1 MQLLLRAIR
10 YFLLICWLLPVMR
23 VAAQQSGS
31 ATSSAPTVQPGRLV
45 FRLKPELRHLATA
58 TAIAEPTLVTAL
70 QRLGATHLHQKFSHT
85 LLPDPEK
92 PESVDISLIYEIQ
105 LPTPTDLDRAR
116 HLLQNTGSVLYA
128 EPLYYYAPLS
138 QPNDPLA
145 DSTRADGQYY
155 LRNIRAYS
163 AWDITKGDT
172 TVVIGISDTG
182 IRFDHQDLG
191 QVKYNYAD
199 PIDGIDNDNDGYVD
213 NFRGWD
219 LADNDNNPYVDAL
232 LGPKKHGV
240 LVTGIAAGT
249 PDNAKGIAGV
259 GYKCRY
265 LPLKIYP
272 STAQGAFAGYESM
285 VYAAEHGC
293 QVINLSWGGPGNRSQ
308 FEQDIISYVAVNR
321 DVVIVAAAG
330 NTNLEEDV
338 YPASYDHVL
347 SVAGLKADNTKGTLT
362 YSRRV
367 DLCAPGTDILTAWG
381 DYIDGYTAVMG
392 SSYASPIA
400 AGVAALVR
408 SRFPTYSAAQ
418 VLAQLRATTNPDI
431 YTLPGN
437 AAYIGKLGTGRL
449 DAYRAVLTTDA
460 RAVRVVRNQVLRT
473 NTVGQQELEIEVQ
486 NLLQPVTNLQVSLTS
501 LSPYLTTP
509 AAVFGV
515 AALPTLGRA
524 TNIDRPFRL
533 TIAAN
538 TPLNAKALIECRLTA
553 DNGYQA
559 TQYLTV
565 VLNPGYVVLN
575 ANDLQLTLASQ
586 GTLGYDNPASG
597 IGEGVT
603 YRQGSSL
610 LYEGGLVVATS
621 PTRVSSQVRG
631 AKGTDQDFYMQSQ
644 TLFSR
649 PVRATQEAQG
659 VFQDSLPS
667 ATRNRTV
674 GVRVHQHAYAWA
686 AAPARNYVVLQYRLT
701 NMTPDTLKPLYAGL
715 FMDWDLPR
723 DAARNV
729 ALWDASRSLGY
740 VYSVATPD
748 LYAGVQ
754 VLDGGAPAYYA
765 INNAATTGLV
775 APAAEGFS
783 RAEKYAG
790 LSNGTTY
797 ASAGLPYGADISQL
811 VGATLRALPPGDS
824 TTLTLAV
831 LGASSLPELQA
842 AADDARQRFAQ
853 VLPTRLAS
861 PSITWQV
868 YPNPTTGK
876 LHIEVPPTFSPVGIR
891 LFNQAGAVV
900 LQQAATTRTVLD
912 LHPYPAGLY
921 LLQAYSANGSTLSQR
936 IVVQP

>member
-1 MQLLLRAIR
+1 MLLPLRAIR
-10 YFLLICWLLPVMR
+10 YFLLICWLLPTLR
-23 VAAQQSGS
+23 VAAQGPNP
-31 ATSSAPTVQPGRLV
+31 ATPSAPTVQPGRLV

-58 TAIAEPTLVTAL
+58 TTIAEPTLTAAL
-70 QRLGATHLHQKFSHT
+70 QRLGATQLHQKFSNT

-92 PESVDISLIYEIQ
+92 PESVDISLIYEIR
-105 LPTPTDLDRAR
+105 LPTPTDLDRVR
-116 HLLQNTGSVLYA
+116 HLLQTTGAVLYA

-163 AWDITKGDT
+163 AWNITKGDT

-182 IRFDHQDLG
+182 TYFDHEDLG

-219 LADNDNNPYVDAL
+219 LADNDNNPYVDAQL
-232 LGPKKHGV
+232 SPQKHGAW
-240 LVTGIAAGT
+240 VTGIAAGT
-249 PDNAKGIAGV
+249 PDNARGIAGV
-259 GYKCRY
+259 GYNCRY

-272 STAQGAFAGYESM
+272 STARGAFAGYEAM

-293 QVINLSWGGPGNRSQ
+293 RVLNLSWGGVGNRSQ
-308 FEQDIISYVAVNR
+308 FEQDVISYVAVNR

-330 NTNLEEDV
+330 NTDAELDF
-338 YPASYDHVL
+338 YPASYDHVV
-347 SVAGLKADNTKGTLT
+347 SVTGLETNNIKGSLT
-362 YSRRV
+362 YSRNV
-367 DLCAPGTDILTAWG
+367 DLCAPGTSIVTTAG
-381 DYIDGYTAVMG
+381 DAPGGYATLGG
-392 SSYASPIA
+392 SSFASPIA

-418 VLAQLRATTNPDI
+418 VVAQLRATANPDI

-437 AAYIGKLGTGRL
+437 AAYAGKMGTGRL

-460 RAVRVVRNQVLRT
+460 RAVRVVRSQSIRT
-473 NTVGQQELEIEVQ
+473 AAGEQELEIEVQ
-486 NLLQPVTNLQVSLTS
+486 NLLQPVTNLRVAIAS
-501 LSPYLTTP
+501 LSPYLTTT
-509 AAVFGV
+509 ADVFGV

-524 TNIDRPFRL
+524 TNIDKPFRL
-533 TIAAN
+533 TVAAN
-538 TPLNAKALIECRLTA
+538 TPPNTKVLIECRLIA

-565 VLNPGYVVLN
+565 VVNPGYVVLD
-575 ANDLQLTLASQ
+575 ANDLRLTLTSQ

-621 PTRVSSQVRG
+621 PTRVSNQVRG
-631 AKGTDQDFYMQSQ
+631 TKGTDHDFYIRSQ

-649 PVRATQEAQG
+649 PTRATQEVQG

-667 ATRNRTV
+667 ATRTYTV
-674 GVRVHQHAYAWA
+674 GVRVRQHAYAWA
-686 AAPARNYVVLQYRLT
+686 AAPARNYVLLQYRLT
-701 NMTPDTLKPLYAGL
+701 NMTSDTLKPLYAGL

-729 ALWDASRSLGY
+729 AQWDAGRSLGY
-740 VYSVATPD
+740 VYSVVTPD

-754 VLDGGAPAYYA
+754 VLEGGAPAYYA

-775 APAAEGFS
+775 APASDGFS
-783 RAEKYAG
+783 RAEKFAG
-790 LSNGTTY
+790 LSNGTTH
-797 ASAGLPYGADISQL
+797 ASAGLPYGADVSQL
-811 VGATLRALPPGDS
+811 IGAKLRALPPGDS

-831 LGASSLPELQA
+831 LGASSLAELQS
-842 AADDARQRFAQ
+842 AADEARLRFTQ
-853 VLPTRLAS
+853 VLPTRTQTPAVA
-861 PSITWQV
+861 WQA
-868 YPNPTTGK
+868 YPNPTAEK
-876 LHIEVPPTFSPVGIR
+876 LYVEIPAAFAPVDVR
-891 LFNQAGAVV
+891 LFNQTGAMVLRQAGA
-900 LQQAATTRTVLD
+900 ARTTLD
-912 LHPYPAGLY
+912 VHSYPAGLY
-921 LLQAYSANGSTLSQR
+921 LLQIRSASGTTLSQKV
-936 IVVQP
+936 IIQP